1 MLDTDPQDETRTQEP
16 QETPAPE
23 DAPEVTPDGDAA
35 PATPAAAPEPM
46 PGARRTVAVV
56 VAEVLGMLGL
66 AWSTAALLSDHGARI
81 TLGGVFTAVLIVAAG
96 IVVAGLGGRILR
108 GVAERPAPLIVAILL
123 GLAIIALPVVV
134 LPQVLATLAP
144 GAPMLVSVLV
154 VLAAWGVGY
163 AVLTTGAADP
173 LLDEAALRHRRRAL
187 RRRTIA
193 IAVVPV
199 LIIVACGAW
208 WVQNWLTEQN
218 PFGG

>member
-1 MLDTDPQDETRTQEP
+1 MPEETR
-16 QETPAPE
+16 
-23 DAPEVTPDGDAA
+23 DGDDGAG
-35 PATPAAAPEPM
+35 PAIAPAAAPEPM
-46 PGARRTVAVV
+46 PGTRRTVAVV
-56 VAEVLGMLGL
+56 AVELLGTLAL

-81 TLGGVFTAVLIVAAG
+81 TLGGVFTAVLLVAAG
-96 IVVAGLGGRILR
+96 AVVAGLGPRLVR
-108 GVAERPAPLIVAILL
+108 GLAERPAPLIVAILL
-123 GLAIIALPVVV
+123 GLAVIALPVLV

-187 RRRTIA
+187 RRRTLA

-199 LIIVACGAW
+199 LIILAGGAW
-208 WVQNWLTEQN
+208 WAQTWVAEQN